1 MRRSC
6 TTALASVGF
15 LMASV
20 LMGRAAAALT
30 ACVAADI
37 VAQDPKCP
45 PDGDCRISKTF
56 VIGDKCVLDFDA
68 RDVFVD
74 ANGTLDFNSGS
85 ITIKAGSLTILPG
98 GIIDGRGNGVAP
110 ATTSGGQLS
119 IQTSGPVNL
128 QLQRLTMTRGRI
140 DVSGNLQGGSIEIL
154 AGGTVTIAGRINAD
168 QLTSA
173 GSGGDITIRAGGD
186 IVSLANSILSCS
198 GGIDG
203 FGGGDVDFGATG
215 KIDLGDTIDVSG
227 RDGGSLILTARDL
240 VNVRQII
247 ANGTGDGGAG
257 GIVTITA
264 GTSVQVLDTIAV
276 QGGASNDPSGAG
288 AGDGGS
294 LSIDAGYGDVL
305 VAGNINAS
313 GFTPDGGGGEIDLCA
328 RGAITIQSGT
338 TVNARCNGPQDAG
351 GEINIQAYLSLT
363 SSGTIDASGGAGG
376 GDIGLDAG
384 TAMTLNGLIDA
395 SGRAVGSAGGGLIA
409 EAGENGPGALII
421 GGTID
426 VTGGGCVQGGACGV
440 GGRTDLTGCNVTVA
454 STANIKAGA
463 PTAGANDLTAR
474 EQLTINGKV
483 NAAKTIG
490 SGADGRNMLSYPTRK
505 SPFIVSNAV
514 TPAAQLL
521 GSATCTLANP
531 SNNCL
536 VPCPACGDGVV
547 AFPETCDDGPD
558 GSTKSCDG
566 CSPFCKIENCDDG
579 RVCTVDS
586 CDNRLGCRSTLAPTP
601 CVEPPTPTRTET
613 PTRTVTTTATAT
625 RTDTPTATF
634 APADSPLPTA
644 TVTMTPTRSATPT
657 VSPSLTPTTTRTA
670 PPPTATVTVTATRST
685 TPTVS
690 PSLTSTATPSPS
702 STPTVTPV
710 QVEGLPGD
718 GNCDHRLSAADITSI
733 VMMLGETDG
742 ACPLADF
749 NQDGVVD
756 DADLD
761 AAIVFE
767 FIAFDPVT
775 LAQHEFP

>member
-20 LMGRAAAALT
+20 LLGRAAAALT

-37 VAQDPKCP
+37 VAQEPMCP
-45 PDGDCRISKTF
+45 ATGACTISKTF
-56 VIGDKCVLDFDA
+56 VIGDNCVLDFDA
-68 RDVFVD
+68 RAVTIG
-74 ANGTLDFNSGS
+74 ANGALDFNSGS
-85 ITIKAGSLTILPG
+85 ISIKAGSLTILPG

-110 ATTSGGQLS
+110 ANTNGGQLS
-119 IQTSGPVNL
+119 IQTTGAVNL
-128 QLQRLTMTRGRI
+128 QLQRPTMTRGRI
-140 DVSGNLQGGSIEIL
+140 DVSGNVQAGSIEIL

-173 GSGGDITIRAGGD
+173 GSGGAITIRAGGD
-186 IVSLANSILSCS
+186 IVSLANSILSCT

-203 FGGGDVDFGATG
+203 FGGGDVDLGATG
-215 KIDLGDTIDVSG
+215 KIDLGDTLDISG
-227 RDGGSLILTARDL
+227 SDGGSLILTARDL
-240 VNVRQII
+240 VNVHQIT

-276 QGGASNDPSGAG
+276 QGGASNDPTGAG

-294 LSIDAGYGDVL
+294 LSIDAGYGDLL

-338 TVNARCNGPQDAG
+338 TVNARCNGPQEAG
-351 GEINIQAYLSLT
+351 GEINIQTDLSLT

-395 SGRAVGSAGGGLIA
+395 SGRALGSAGGSLTG

-421 GGTID
+421 NSTID
-426 VTGGGCVQGGACGV
+426 VTGGGCVPGGGCGV
-440 GGRTDLTGCNVTVA
+440 GGRTDLTGCNLTVA

-483 NAAKTIG
+483 NAAKTVG
-490 SGADGRNMLSYPTRK
+490 SGADGHNTFSYPTRK
-505 SPFIVSNAV
+505 PPFIVSNGV
-514 TPAAQLL
+514 TPPPQRLET
-521 GSATCTLANP
+521 ATCTLANP

-547 AFPETCDDGPD
+547 AFPETCDDGPV

-566 CSPFCKIENCDDG
+566 CSPLCKIENCDDG

-586 CDNRLGCRSTLAPTP
+586 CDTRLGCRNTLAPTP

-613 PTRTVTTTATAT
+613 PTRTVTPTATPTPTPTDTPPAT
-625 RTDTPTATF
+625 SSPTESPLPTVTPPLTPTATPS
-634 APADSPLPTA
+634 ASPTPTA
-644 TVTMTPTRSATPT
+644 TVG
-657 VSPSLTPTTTRTA
+657 
-670 PPPTATVTVTATRST
+670 
-685 TPTVS
+685 
-690 PSLTSTATPSPS
+690 
-702 STPTVTPV
+702 
-710 QVEGLPGD
+710 VEGPPGD
-718 GNCDHRLSAADITSI
+718 GNCDRRVTAADLTSI
-733 VMMLGETDG
+733 VMMLGDAAG

-749 NQDGVVD
+749 NQDGMVD
-756 DADLD
+756 DTDLD

-767 FIAFDPVT
+767 FIAFEPTAFSQD
-775 LAQHEFP
+775 EFP